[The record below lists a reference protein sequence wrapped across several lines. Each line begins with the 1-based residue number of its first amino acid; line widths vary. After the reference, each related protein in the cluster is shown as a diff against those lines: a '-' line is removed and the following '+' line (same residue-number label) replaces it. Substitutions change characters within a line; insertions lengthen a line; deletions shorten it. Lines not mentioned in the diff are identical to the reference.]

1 MPRLRVITDRP
12 IEEIDPAR
20 ELARVRVPG
29 EKSPIVDL
37 IENAV
42 RIACD
47 HLVPRGIEKQFWKTL
62 TGIDRSLPQGP
73 GAGEPWRATGGRSR
87 PRAWLRCRR
96 YDALLASNRANEA
109 RLKTAGEFGRR
120 DLGTLGFGS
129 TLVRQCLFAT
139 HQTRESDGPT
149 AGLTWLK
156 DRENVPDYWASR
168 ERIIAVLEY
177 LASLK
182 HVATITHWHAESQ
195 AAELLAGADPQRPC
209 VRAPKSIRLRG
220 QVTDECEEMGF
231 VEHFPLNRSFAWRNR
246 LGCKRVQEGH

>member
-1 MPRLRVITDRP
+1 MASD
-12 IEEIDPAR
+12 
-20 ELARVRVPG
+20 G
-29 EKSPIVDL
+29 
-37 IENAV
+37 
-42 RIACD
+42 
-47 HLVPRGIEKQFWKTL
+47 
-62 TGIDRSLPQGP
+62 
-73 GAGEPWRATGGRSR
+73 WRAQD

-195 AAELLAGADPQRPC
+195 AAELLAGDRSATTMC
-209 VRAPKSIRLRG
+209 KGSEVGTTSRG
-220 QVTDECEEMGF
+220 QATDECEEMSY
-231 VEHFPLNRSFAWRNR
+231 VDISLSIVRSPGGIDSVTKSQSGKKVTDSSEKARMMTA
-246 LGCKRVQEGH
+246 